1 MTRSGAALC
10 ATLLLFSSACQNHQ
24 ALSAPERPP
33 VPVNVVEAISRNVPV
48 YLDEVGRCVAR
59 EVVSVQPQVSGRI
72 TELLFTDGAD
82 LKKGDPLF
90 TIDPRPFQAA
100 LHSAEANLAQAK
112 AALDLANVQYARVA
126 DLVGSRAIA
135 KQDYDTR
142 KNTVAVDEA
151 QVAQAQAAVETA
163 RLNLDYTSIRSPID
177 GRAGHRLV
185 DIGNVVTAN
194 QGTLLSIQRLDPI
207 YADFTVA
214 ENDLGTV
221 QQSMKHGTL
230 KVEVRLPDDMD
241 HPVVGDVT
249 FVDNA
254 VQDATGTL
262 SLRATIPNDGHRLWP
277 GRFVKVRLILN
288 NKPGAVLI
296 PAAAPQMSARGPFV
310 YVIHEDSTAELRQ
323 IVTGQRQGDLIVV
336 DSGLTAGERVV
347 INGQLA
353 VAPKGKVRVVDT
365 APSASTGG
373 APAGAGS
380 PASSGQA
387 ASTGKSEGG
396 K

>member
-1 MTRSGAALC
+1 MTRHGAALC
-10 ATLLLFSSACQNHQ
+10 AILLLFLSACQSRQ

-33 VPVNVVEAISRNVPV
+33 SLVNVVEAVSRNVPV

-72 TELLFTDGAD
+72 TEILFADGAD

-100 LHSAEANLAQAK
+100 LHLAEANLQQAK
-112 AALDLANVQYARVA
+112 AALDLAKVQYARVA
-126 DLVGSRAIA
+126 DLVDSRAIA

-142 KNTVAVDEA
+142 KNTAAVDEA
-151 QVAQAQAAVETA
+151 HVAQAEAALETA

-185 DIGNVVTAN
+185 DLGNVVTTN

-207 YADFTVA
+207 YTDFTVA

-221 QQSMKHGTL
+221 QHSMSQGTL
-230 KVEVRLPDDMD
+230 KVEARLPEDAD
-241 HPVVGDVT
+241 HPLIGDVT
-249 FVDNA
+249 FADNA
-254 VQDATGTL
+254 VQEGTGTVM
-262 SLRATIPNDGHRLWP
+262 LRATIPNGAHRLWP
-277 GRFVKVRLILN
+277 GSFVKVRLILN

-296 PAAAPQMSARGPFV
+296 PVAAPQMSARGPFV

-323 IVTGQRQGDLIVV
+323 IVTGQRQGELIVV
-336 DSGLTAGERVV
+336 DSGLNVGERVV
-347 INGQLA
+347 VNGQLG
-353 VAPKGKVRVVDT
+353 VVPKGKVKVVE
-365 APSASTGG
+365 AEKSGG
-373 APAGAGS
+373 S
-380 PASSGQA
+380 
-387 ASTGKSEGG
+387 K
-396 K
+396 

>member
-1 MTRSGAALC
+1 MFMTRSGAALC
-10 ATLLLFSSACQNHQ
+10 ATLLLFLSACQSRQ
-24 ALSAPERPP
+24 ALSAPERPAA
-33 VPVNVVEAISRNVPV
+33 PVNVVEAVSRNVPV

-72 TELLFTDGAD
+72 TEILFADGAD
-82 LKKGDPLF
+82 IKKGDALF

-100 LHSAEANLAQAK
+100 LHLAEANLAQSK
-112 AALDLANVQYARVA
+112 AALDLAKVQYGRVA
-126 DLVGSRAIA
+126 DLVDSRAIA

-151 QVAQAQAAVETA
+151 QVAQAEAAIETA

-185 DIGNVVTAN
+185 DLGNVVTAN
-194 QGTLLSIQRLDPI
+194 QGSLLSIQRLDPI
-207 YADFTVA
+207 YTDFTVA
-214 ENDLGTV
+214 ENDLSTV
-221 QQSMKHGTL
+221 QHSMGHGSL
-230 KVEVRLPDDMD
+230 KVEVRLPDEAD
-241 HPVVGDVT
+241 HPLAGDVT

-254 VQDATGTL
+254 VQDGTGTVT
-262 SLRATIPNDGHRLWP
+262 LRATIPNEEHRLWP

-296 PAAAPQMSARGPFV
+296 PVGAPQMSARGPFV

-323 IVTGQRQGDLIVV
+323 IVTGQRQGDLLVV
-336 DSGLTAGERVV
+336 ESGLATGERVV
-347 INGQLA
+347 VNGQLG
-353 VAPKGKVRVVDT
+353 VTPKGKVHVLEADQK
-365 APSASTGG
+365 A
-373 APAGAGS
+373 APAAIGAANG
-380 PASSGQA
+380 G
-387 ASTGKSEGG
+387 TGPKSEGS

>member
-1 MTRSGAALC
+1 MFMTRSGAALC
-10 ATLLLFSSACQNHQ
+10 ATLLLFLSACQSRQ

-33 VPVNVVEAISRNVPV
+33 APVNVVQAVSRNVPV

-72 TELLFTDGAD
+72 TEILFADGAD
-82 LKKGDPLF
+82 IKKGDALF

-100 LHSAEANLAQAK
+100 LHLAEANLAQAK
-112 AALDLANVQYARVA
+112 AALDLAKVQYGRVA
-126 DLVGSRAIA
+126 DLVDSRAIA

-151 QVAQAQAAVETA
+151 QVAQAEAAIETS

-185 DIGNVVTAN
+185 DLGNVVTAN
-194 QGTLLSIQRLDPI
+194 QGSLLSIQRLDPI
-207 YADFTVA
+207 YTDFTVA
-214 ENDLGTV
+214 ENDLSTV
-221 QQSMKHGTL
+221 QHSMGHGSL
-230 KVEVRLPDDMD
+230 KVEIRLPDEAD
-241 HPVVGDVT
+241 HPLSGDVT

-254 VQDATGTL
+254 VQDGTGTVT
-262 SLRATIPNDGHRLWP
+262 LRATIPNEEHRLWP

-296 PAAAPQMSARGPFV
+296 PVAAPQMSARGPFV

-323 IVTGQRQGDLIVV
+323 IVTGQRQGDLLVV
-336 DSGLTAGERVV
+336 ESGLAAGERVV
-347 INGQLA
+347 VNGQLG
-353 VAPKGKVRVVDT
+353 VAPKGKVHVLE
-365 APSASTGG
+365 AEQAA
-373 APAGAGS
+373 APAGTA
-380 PASSGQA
+380 P
-387 ASTGKSEGG
+387 KSEGG